1 VPDKFTALTPALHD
15 YLVAHSGPP
24 GDLLRRLA
32 AETESST
39 DRAIMQIAPEQGALM
54 GLLAKAIGA
63 RRALELGTFTGYSAI
78 CVARSLPEDG
88 TLVTCDVNE
97 EWTAIARRYWEEA
110 GLAGRIDLRLG
121 PALDTV
127 AELAGGEPFDFAF
140 IDADKQSYPDYWE
153 AVVELVRPGGL
164 ILVDNVLYGGE
175 VVGALEGEDAM
186 RPHVDESERSPS
198 LDAILR
204 TNEMIQADDRVG
216 SVMVG
221 IADGITIALR
231 RSAKRPGGPRPGD

>member
-15 YLVAHSGPP
+15 YLVEHSGPP
-24 GDLLRRLA
+24 DELLERLA
-32 AETESST
+32 AETESET

-54 GLLAKAIGA
+54 ALLAKAIGA

-78 CVARSLPEDG
+78 CVARTLPDDG
-88 TLVTCDVNE
+88 KLVTCDVSE

-110 GLAGRIDLRLG
+110 GLADRIDLRLG
-121 PALDTV
+121 PALDTLDD
-127 AELAGGEPFDFAF
+127 LAGGEPFDFAF
-140 IDADKQSYPDYWE
+140 IDADKTSYPDYWE

-175 VVGALEGEDAM
+175 VAGALDGEDPM
-186 RPHVDESERSPS
+186 RPHVNESERSPS
-198 LDAILR
+198 LEAILR

-221 IADGITIALR
+221 IADGLTIALR
-231 RSAKRPGGPRPGD
+231 RGSRRTR